1 MTGYCPR
8 GCDVGF
14 SSDRCD
20 LEFKSASSDH
30 TSTFQSSTTLYI
42 SVTINVLSVL
52 LNVVLIIRLLRKSM
66 CTCVQQKT
74 PENID
79 KHFDESIIN
88 SEKTNPMYDQEDHNA
103 GYQELGELTKESQ
116 YDKLP

>member
-1 MTGYCPR
+1 
-8 GCDVGF
+8 
-14 SSDRCD
+14 
-20 LEFKSASSDH
+20 
-30 TSTFQSSTTLYI
+30 
-42 SVTINVLSVL
+42 
-52 LNVVLIIRLLRKSM
+52 M

-74 PENID
+74 PENVD

-116 YDKLP
+116 YDKLSWRNCLVLDYFA